1 MIEIINLLSIV
12 LILFILSHYSYIYE
26 NFSITFGVPRDSSQ
40 DDKQSIKNLL
50 EIGSQSD
57 ANKKYDVVS
66 EEILGPIHRETP
78 VDEVIEEED
87 PKCFANPYDFD
98 YNGLK
103 NYNIEDKDS
112 TICTNNPSS
121 CCDVPSKYEI
131 DMDWNLLSETLE
143 FDYALDLGE
152 GSQLDLPDCCNYD

>member
-1 MIEIINLLSIV
+1 MFEIIYLLIIV
-12 LILFILSHYSYIYE
+12 ILFILFTNYLPFYE
-26 NFSITFGVPRDSSQ
+26 NFSISFGVPRDSNNN
-40 DDKQSIKNLL
+40 DKQSIKNLL

-66 EEILGPIHRETP
+66 EDILGPIHRETP

-103 NYNIEDKDS
+103 NYDIEDNDRS
-112 TICTNNPSS
+112 ICSNNPSS
-121 CCDVPSKYEI
+121 CCDIPNKYEI

-143 FDYALDLGE
+143 YDYALDLGQ
-152 GSQLDLPDCCNYD
+152 GSQLDLPNCCDDT